1 MSEFDAT
8 ELGSC
13 WNCGAL
19 TPGSNLPPPHTPA
32 ILQRSG
38 RRRAIHFHWLFLP
51 WLSIL
56 GLMIAPATNM
66 DRWLLDSLPYGL
78 GSMAR
83 KNVGY
88 GLLLVFVGSSARW
101 AYLRYS
107 EFGFEKLEL
116 YMKVV
121 GVTILLL
128 FIHACVPIA
137 VFLVI
142 AIPLI
147 VLRAMGP

>member
-8 ELGSC
+8 DLGRC
-13 WNCGAL
+13 WNCGAP
-19 TPGSNLPPPHTPA
+19 TPGSNLPPPRTPA
-32 ILQRSG
+32 SLQRFG
-38 RRRAIHFHWLFLP
+38 RRGPIHIHWLILP

-66 DRWLLDSLPYGL
+66 DQWLLDSLPYGL

-83 KNVGY
+83 RNVGY

-116 YMKVV
+116 YMKVI
-121 GVTILLL
+121 GMTILLL
-128 FIHACVPIA
+128 FIHACVPIV

-142 AIPLI
+142 LFP
-147 VLRAMGP
+147 